1 MTAPYFGEKNFSEK
15 SYEKICFCAQNFLS
29 LLPISLE
36 NGLMSCRGGFMKPS
50 TAINT
55 FISIIHLGS
64 YFLIAMNSKSFLF
77 KVYDAF
83 RISPFLRLVA
93 SFIMALIC
101 ALFITYF
108 FTS

>member
-1 MTAPYFGEKNFSEK
+1 
-15 SYEKICFCAQNFLS
+15 
-29 LLPISLE
+29 
-36 NGLMSCRGGFMKPS
+36 
-50 TAINT
+50 
-55 FISIIHLGS
+55 
-64 YFLIAMNSKSFLF
+64 MNSKSFLF